1 MPPAM
6 QALWSRMDIDVK
18 RFARLYPLTAKLG
31 RSRPWA
37 SELQRQ
43 AIDIEEVWP
52 AETAELPPVTML
64 EGDWDRI
71 TAVQEETS
79 WEAERLRS
87 AGGLHEHQA
96 TMRYTLSNV
105 LATPWGFYT
114 SDQAFY
120 RSGKVNLAQLLGM
133 PVVHHEKGYFG
144 TPVIGM
150 KYFGH
155 WLRDGL
161 PCSLLRRP
169 GEALYFPVNPSW
181 HHAQQ
186 YCALLGVD
194 RLAAPLVFFD
204 EMSVC
209 TDFGQNQHR
218 QGRMRQIQKAL
229 HAKLPTG
236 TARGVFIK
244 RGKTGAARVL
254 LNEDE
259 VADALAA
266 QGFNICTAADDLQ
279 TILEACAHVEIVV
292 TVEGSHWA
300 HAFFA
305 ARQGATHVTLNPSDR
320 FNNQYAA
327 YMPALEQRLATLVM
341 TRQDNGYVA
350 DIARLNGLLE
360 HLRAQA

>member
-1 MPPAM
+1 
-6 QALWSRMDIDVK
+6 MDIDVK
-18 RFARLYPLTAKLG
+18 KFARFYPLTARLG
-31 RSRPWA
+31 RSRSWA

-43 AIDIEEVWP
+43 AIDIEEIWP
-52 AETAELPPVTML
+52 AETAGLPPVTML

-79 WEAERLRS
+79 WEAERLRI
-87 AGGLHEHQA
+87 AGGMHEHQA
-96 TMRYTLSNV
+96 TMRYTLRNV

-114 SDQAFY
+114 VSQAFY
-120 RSGKVNLAQLLGM
+120 RSGKVDLGQLLGK
-133 PVVHHEKGYFG
+133 PVAHHEKGYFG

-169 GEALYFPVNPSW
+169 EEALYFPADPSW

-186 YCALLGVD
+186 YCALLEID
-194 RLAAPLVFFD
+194 RLSAPLVFFD

-218 QGRMRQIQKAL
+218 HARMRQIQETL
-229 HAKLPTG
+229 HAKLPKG
-236 TARGVFIK
+236 AAQGVFIK

-259 VADALAA
+259 VATALAA
-266 QGFNICTAADDLQ
+266 RGFNICSASDDLQ
-279 TILEACAHVEIVV
+279 TILAACAHVETVV

-305 ARQGATHVTLNPSDR
+305 ARRGAAHVTLNPSDR
-320 FNNQYAA
+320 FNNLFAA
-327 YMPALEQRLATLVM
+327 YVPALGQRLATLVIV
-341 TRQDNGYVA
+341 RQGAGYVV
-350 DIARLNGLLE
+350 DIARLD
-360 HLRAQA
+360 HLIEQTRAPA